1 MFWPILTL
9 SELSDEIDSKL
20 LIFCDA
26 APLLIPELMDS
37 FDPTLLPP
45 RLIFSKLPVGDAVD
59 FVSRLPSD
67 PLELCVDFKLS
78 DFANFLPNS
87 SAIKSDDLENL
98 FMSFFVLMSNESDD
112 FWRKISDGLM
122 FRSRELEGELSES
135 FRPGDDERTGTVG
148 GSTGA
153 ARRGNFGGGLEI
165 VKKILLY
172 NLQKE
177 SNLELYSFQLLRRFV
192 HQFIM

>member
-1 MFWPILTL
+1 MCWPIFTL

-20 LIFCDA
+20 LIFVDA
-26 APLLIPELMDS
+26 TPLVMPELIDS

-45 RLIFSKLPVGDAVD
+45 RLIFSRLPVGEAVD

-78 DFANFLPNS
+78 DLASFFPNS
-87 SAIKSDDLENL
+87 SAIRSEDFENL
-98 FMSFFVLMSNESDD
+98 LTSFLVLMSSESDD
-112 FWRKISDGLM
+112 FWRKISEGLM

-135 FRPGDDERTGTVG
+135 LRPGDDDRVGTVG

-153 ARRGNFGGGLEI
+153 ALRGNFGGGLE
-165 VKKILLY
+165 V
-172 NLQKE
+172 N
-177 SNLELYSFQLLRRFV
+177 
-192 HQFIM
+192 

>member
-1 MFWPILTL
+1 MCWPILTL

-20 LIFCDA
+20 LIFVDA
-26 APLLIPELMDS
+26 TPLVIPELMDS

-67 PLELCVDFKLS
+67 PLELCVDLRLS

-87 SAIKSDDLENL
+87 SAIRSEDFENL
-98 FMSFFVLMSNESDD
+98 LTSFFALMSNESDD
-112 FWRKISDGLM
+112 FCRKISEGLM
-122 FRSRELEGELSES
+122 LRSSELEGELSES
-135 FRPGDDERTGTVG
+135 LRPGDDERVGTVG

-153 ARRGNFGGGLEI
+153 ARRGYFGGGLE
-165 VKKILLY
+165 
-172 NLQKE
+172 
-177 SNLELYSFQLLRRFV
+177 
-192 HQFIM
+192 

>member
-1 MFWPILTL
+1 MCWPILTL

-26 APLLIPELMDS
+26 TPLVRPELIDS
-37 FDPTLLPP
+37 LEPTLLPP

-59 FVSRLPSD
+59 LVSRLPRD

-78 DFANFLPNS
+78 DLASFFPNS
-87 SAIKSDDLENL
+87 SAIRSEDFENL
-98 FMSFFVLMSNESDD
+98 LISFLPLMSSESDD
-112 FWRKISDGLM
+112 FCRNISEGLM

-135 FRPGDDERTGTVG
+135 LRQGDDERLGTVG

-153 ARRGNFGGGLEI
+153 ALRGNLGGGLKVIEDD
-165 VKKILLY
+165 
-172 NLQKE
+172 E
-177 SNLELYSFQLLRRFV
+177 
-192 HQFIM
+192 